1 MALLALKAHRLRTFL
16 TMLGII
22 IGIAS
27 VVCVVALGKGSQ
39 QKVLANIS
47 GLGTNTLEIF
57 PGKTFGDTRSG
68 KIKTLVV
75 GDADALKQLTYVA
88 AVTPTVS
95 TSSTVRFGAKE
106 SNALVNGVG
115 EQYFSAKGSKLTEGR
130 FFDADDVRTISQNAV
145 IDKNTASAMFDGTGL
160 DPVGQIILV
169 GKTPIRV
176 IGVIAMQ
183 QGGFGS
189 SDNLSVYLPYT
200 SVQAR
205 FLGDMS
211 LRSIT
216 VRVSDDTTSA
226 IAEGAITKFLERRH
240 AAQDFFLLNTDDIR
254 QTITATTETL
264 TLLVAAIAVIS
275 LLVGGIGVMNIMLVS
290 VSERVAE
297 IGVRMAVGAR
307 RRDILQQFLIEAVLV
322 CALGGSI
329 GIATAMAF
337 GAVFNAVSTNFTLI
351 YSEGSI
357 ALALSCSCL
366 IGVVFGFMPAR
377 NASLLDPVAAL
388 ARD

>member
-1 MALLALKAHRLRTFL
+1 
-16 TMLGII
+16 
-22 IGIAS
+22 
-27 VVCVVALGKGSQ
+27 
-39 QKVLANIS
+39 
-47 GLGTNTLEIF
+47 
-57 PGKTFGDTRSG
+57 
-68 KIKTLVV
+68 
-75 GDADALKQLTYVA
+75 
-88 AVTPTVS
+88 
-95 TSSTVRFGAKE
+95 
-106 SNALVNGVG
+106 
-115 EQYFSAKGSKLTEGR
+115 
-130 FFDADDVRTISQNAV
+130 
-145 IDKNTASAMFDGTGL
+145 MFDGTGL

-169 GKTPIRV
+169 GKTPLRV

-240 AAQDFFLLNTDDIR
+240 AAQDFFMLNTDDIR

-322 CALGGSI
+322 CALGGAA
-329 GIATAMAF
+329 GIAVAMSF
-337 GAVFNAVSTNFTLI
+337 GAIFNAVSSNFTLI
-351 YSEGSI
+351 YSDGSI
-357 ALALSCSCL
+357 ILALSCSCL
-366 IGVVFGFMPAR
+366 IGVAFGFMPAR